1 MGEFFIMFDIQVFFD
16 ILIKYWPYFR
26 QGIIYTL
33 LLALFSVLIGIVL
46 SFLITFLRMV
56 RPSGKNDLMG
66 LLSIVFS
73 KLCNLIGGIY
83 VEIIRSTPL
92 LVQLMIVYLVVFG
105 LWIRIPSFNVFGLE
119 FIDSS
124 RFIPGIIAIGIN
136 SAAYI
141 SEIIRGGIISIDRG
155 QTEAARS
162 LGMSACQNMI
172 YVTLPQA
179 IKNILPALGNEFVVV
194 IKESSIG
201 MVIGLGEI
209 MYNANLVVGTTY
221 RPLEPLIIASI
232 LYFILTYPT
241 SKLISYLERRMS
253 RGYN

>member
-1 MGEFFIMFDIQVFFD
+1 MFEIEKFFE
-16 ILIKYWPYFR
+16 ILTKYWPYFR

-33 LLALFSVLIGIVL
+33 LLALFSVLIGLVL
-46 SFLITFLRMV
+46 AFFITFLRMV
-56 RPSGKNDLMG
+56 KPSGKKDFSG
-66 LLSIVFS
+66 VISIIFT
-73 KLCNLIGGIY
+73 KICNIIASIY
-83 VEIIRSTPL
+83 IEIIRSTPL

-105 LWIRIPSFNVFGLE
+105 TWIKIPSFNVFGLE

-141 SEIIRGGIISIDRG
+141 SEIIRGGISSIDKG

-162 LGMSACQNMI
+162 LGMSSVQTMV

-209 MYNANLVVGTTY
+209 MYSANLVVGATY
-221 RPLEPLIIASI
+221 RPLEPLIIASV
-232 LYFILTYPT
+232 LYFVLTYPT
-241 SKLISYLERRMS
+241 SKLIAYLERRMS